1 VKGGD
6 VAVAAKRAVSRNDP
20 CPCGSGRRFKD
31 CHGSLR
37 GDAPAAPLPPRPVRR
52 SRYRPAGNDWTGL
65 DDDEQDRLGALMEVA
80 LAHQRAGRVRE
91 AESAY
96 RAVLEQAPRTHDA
109 LHMLGVVRLGL
120 GDFPDAERLIR
131 EARALRPS
139 YPAIETNW
147 SLVQRTIAAR
157 DRSGVEILAEHALP
171 LLCARIAGERSAL
184 PSKADDAPQSLHVV
198 GVAGEATRDA
208 AWVSRRIGELLS
220 GLQPTAWRCADPD
233 AATAWQG
240 FDAGVIDPA
249 AGRQPLAGDVIL
261 ASVECETDS
270 WLGEPLR
277 RVLVFVQAMP
287 PSWCLERLRR
297 IAADGTRPV
306 ALVFTSRAMASR
318 FGLIDYVVPPPI
330 DLAEFVQAADAG
342 RASPSI
348 LRVAAVGQDGRR
360 VIVASDAG
368 LLQAAA
374 EQAGELR
381 LFDPGPLR
389 YSLGS
394 LPAVRCFSRRE
405 IDIGGMLRGADVY
418 LHRALPW
425 WAEGSGRALFG
436 AMAQGIPVLCPRES
450 SYAEY
455 VDDGVDGFIYAD
467 GASALVAIE
476 TLHADRA
483 RLLAMAQAARAKANR
498 LFEPRALA
506 SAYASVVEQWR
517 LAA

>member
-1 VKGGD
+1 M
-6 VAVAAKRAVSRNDP
+6 AVAAQRAVSRNDP

-37 GDAPAAPLPPRPVRR
+37 GDAQAAPLPPRPVRR
-52 SRYRPAGNDWTGL
+52 SRYRPAGNDWASL
-65 DDDEQDRLGALMEVA
+65 DEDEQDRLGALMEAA
-80 LAHQRAGRVRE
+80 LAHQRAAHIRE

-171 LLCARIAGERSAL
+171 LLCATIARSQSAATRA
-184 PSKADDAPQSLHVV
+184 ADDAAQPIHVV
-198 GVAGEATRDA
+198 GVAGEPTGDA
-208 AWVSRRIGELLS
+208 VWVSRRIGELLS
-220 GLQPTAWRCADPD
+220 GLQPTQWQGDDPG
-233 AATAWQG
+233 AATAWQALG
-240 FDAGVIDPA
+240 RRTIDPA
-249 AGRQPLAGDVIL
+249 AGRQPSAGDVIL
-261 ASVECETDS
+261 ASIECETDS
-270 WLGEPLR
+270 WLREPLR
-277 RVLVFVQAMP
+277 RVLVFVQATS
-287 PSWCLERLRR
+287 PSWCLERLRHV
-297 IAADGTRPV
+297 AADGTRPV

-318 FGLIDYVVPPPI
+318 FGLVDYVVPPPI
-330 DLAEFVQAADAG
+330 DLAEFTQAADAD
-342 RASPSI
+342 RAPSSV

-360 VIVASDAG
+360 VVVASDAG

-374 EQAGELR
+374 EQAGQMC

-394 LPAVRCFSRRE
+394 LPAVRCFSRHE
-405 IDIGGMLRGADVY
+405 IDIGGMLHGADVY

-425 WAEGSGRALFG
+425 WTEDSGRALFG

-467 GASALVAIE
+467 GASALAAIE
-476 TLHADRA
+476 TLHGDRA
-483 RLLAMAQAARAKANR
+483 RLRAMAEAARAKAMR

-506 SAYASVVEQWR
+506 NAYASVVEQWR
-517 LAA
+517 MAA

>member
-1 VKGGD
+1 
-6 VAVAAKRAVSRNDP
+6 VAVAAQRAVSRNDP

-37 GDAPAAPLPPRPVRR
+37 GDVPAAPLPPRRVRK
-52 SRYRPAGNDWTGL
+52 SGYRPAGNDWASL
-65 DDDEQDRLGALMEVA
+65 DEDEQDRLGALMEAA
-80 LAHQRAGRVRE
+80 LAHQRAARMRE

-171 LLCARIAGERSAL
+171 LLCARIAGERFAL
-184 PSKADDAPQSLHVV
+184 PSKADDAPQPLHVV

-208 AWVSRRIGELLS
+208 VWVSRRIGELLS
-220 GLQPTAWRCADPD
+220 GLQPTAWHGDDPD

-240 FDAGVIDPA
+240 FDDRMIDPA
-249 AGRQPLAGDVIL
+249 AGRQPVGGDVVL
-261 ASVECETDS
+261 ASLECETDS

-277 RVLVFVQAMP
+277 RVLVFVQAMS

-318 FGLIDYVVPPPI
+318 FGLVDYVVPPPI
-330 DLAEFVQAADAG
+330 DLAEFVQAADAD
-342 RASPSI
+342 RARSSI

-360 VIVASDAG
+360 VIVAPDAG

-425 WAEGSGRALFG
+425 WAEDSGRALFG

-476 TLHADRA
+476 KLHADRA
-483 RLLAMAQAARAKANR
+483 RLCAMAEAARAKAKR

-506 SAYASVVEQWR
+506 NAYASVVEQWR